1 MNEQNTGDAF
11 CVNIEALQKS
21 VD

>member
-1 MNEQNTGDAF
+1 MNEQNTGDAL
-11 CVNIEALQKS
+11 CVKIEALQKS